1 MWSAADASNEDG
13 RVVYTR
19 YAAMKASMI
28 LLYVPLAAAYLV
40 AAWIEWRR
48 LALPGMRE
56 TAAIAALAFWL
67 PPCAIGAHVIL
78 LANTVVT
85 LEGLDLSLT
94 NALSAVECL
103 IALIAWL
110 GTLSR
115 ALPGIAA
122 IAYPVAAAGAALPA
136 LIPSAH
142 RFSFTSEPWAVLHI
156 AAALV
161 AYALLIVAALQALV
175 LTGLERRLH
184 RGLPEA
190 AEATLPPLLTLER
203 FLFRVVGAGFVLLTL
218 TLISGVLFSEQLFGK
233 ALNYGTVNY
242 SNKIIFSVLSWIV
255 FGALLYGR
263 KRYGWRGRTAL
274 NWIMVGSV
282 LLLLAY
288 VGTKLLPDSTF
299 GA

>member
-1 MWSAADASNEDG
+1 MENVVGAPRGAR

-19 YAAMKASMI
+19 HAAMKASMI
-28 LLYVPLAAAYLV
+28 LLYVPVAAAYLA

-48 LALPGMRE
+48 LALPGRRD
-56 TAAIAALAFWL
+56 AHWDALLSFWL
-67 PPCAIGAHVIL
+67 PPVAIGGHALL

-85 LEGLDLSLT
+85 PEGLDLSLS
-94 NALSAVECL
+94 NAMSAVECL

-115 ALPGIAA
+115 ALPGVAA
-122 IAYPVAAAGAALPA
+122 IAYPVAAVGAALPA
-136 LIPSAH
+136 LIPSTH
-142 RFSFTSEPWAVLHI
+142 RFSFAAEPWAALHI
-156 AAALV
+156 AVALV

-184 RGLPEA
+184 RGLSEPG
-190 AEATLPPLLTLER
+190 EATLPPLLTLER
-203 FLFRVVGAGFVLLTL
+203 FLFRVVAAGYALLTL

-233 ALNYGTVNY
+233 ALTY

-274 NWIMVGSV
+274 NWIMAGSV

-288 VGTKLLPDSTF
+288 VGSKLLPDTIF

>member
-1 MWSAADASNEDG
+1 
-13 RVVYTR
+13 
-19 YAAMKASMI
+19 MKASMI
-28 LLYVPLAAAYLV
+28 LLYVPLAAAYLA

-56 TAAIAALAFWL
+56 TAAVATLAFWL

-85 LEGLDLSLT
+85 PEGLDLSLA

-115 ALPGIAA
+115 VLPGIAA

-156 AAALV
+156 AVALV

-184 RGLPEA
+184 RGLPEPG
-190 AEATLPPLLTLER
+190 EATLLPLLTLER
-203 FLFRVVGAGFVLLTL
+203 FLFRIVAAGFVLLTL

-233 ALNYGTVNY
+233 ALPY

-299 GA
+299 GP

>member
-1 MWSAADASNEDG
+1 
-13 RVVYTR
+13 
-19 YAAMKASMI
+19 MKASMI
-28 LLYVPLAAAYLV
+28 LLYVPIAIAYLA

-48 LALPGMRE
+48 LALPGTRDS
-56 TAAIAALAFWL
+56 ASVAALAFWL
-67 PPCAIGAHVIL
+67 PPFAIGGHALL

-85 LEGLDLSLT
+85 PEGLDLSLT

-136 LIPSAH
+136 LMPSVH
-142 RFSFTSEPWAVLHI
+142 RFSFTAEPWAALHI

-184 RGLPEA
+184 RGLPEPGEVA
-190 AEATLPPLLTLER
+190 LPPLLTLER
-203 FLFRVVGAGFVLLTL
+203 FLFRVVAAGFVLLTL
-218 TLISGVLFSEQLFGK
+218 TLISGMLFSEQLFGK
-233 ALNYGTVNY
+233 ALTYSTINY

-255 FGALLYGR
+255 FGGLLYGR
-263 KRYGWRGRTAL
+263 RRYGWRGRTAL
-274 NWIMVGSV
+274 NWIMVGSI

-288 VGTKLLPDSTF
+288 VGSKLLPDSLF
-299 GA
+299 HS